1 MERVESAG
9 ARARGRREDIE
20 GGGQEGR
27 AIEAG
32 REGEPA
38 LLADQGD
45 GGVGRFNEK
54 VQSKTGRLELR
65 QAEQRRSSRTQ

>member
-1 MERVESAG
+1 VERVESAG

-20 GGGQEGR
+20 GEGQEGR

-38 LLADQGD
+38 ILADQGD
-45 GGVGRFNEK
+45 GASGGSMGKCRA
-54 VQSKTGRLELR
+54 R
-65 QAEQRRSSRTQ
+65 QVESS